1 MTAAEGAAPLPI
13 RVRAALVVATL
24 GLAASGCRPTPLEAL
39 VLPNLTDD
47 RWSGETLELAV
58 QGTTAGFEFRFWVHE
73 DGAWTVRREYAAEP
87 GFRFAPTSHGLRSF
101 QVDVRRAGAAE
112 PLRQHWIGQK
122 FVGPRDASS
131 PLLRDVLLAPSALR
145 LPLGSRVAIYARPN
159 APLTLDDLECRV
171 LDGETPLGA
180 WRNWPPE
187 PLVLDRPGESRFA
200 LQVRHRGQTAI
211 ETHTL
216 GPLQALVEQD
226 NPSLFRLCA
235 AELTTTLPES
245 EAWAALAVRLAI
257 AHHVMAN
264 EHDGG
269 NDEAQIDEAQTDEAQ
284 TDEALITRLRD
295 VARVDATGTPWTLT
309 PSHGAALHFDPRVRS
324 LRTANGPQS
333 IDLHL
338 ASWPGHREL
347 LATTRGLAEPARL
360 CADLAFAVF
369 GAYRYGAPPAG
380 PALRMHVSVGSC
392 ATTTAALVA
401 LLQALDLQAEHCYL
415 DDEGAAHAVALC
427 RPAPDDTLILDTTEG
442 LLYRWDFAR
451 GGHEA
456 PPAPLVFPG
465 HRDLGLDLARRFSP
479 GRTRVLAAP
488 RLRLA
493 IPPELDVASRRVV
506 YQPPQ

>member
-13 RVRAALVVATL
+13 RGRAALVVATL
-24 GLAASGCRPTPLEAL
+24 GLAASGCRPTPVEAL

-47 RWSGETLELAV
+47 RWSGETLDLAV

-101 QVDVRRAGAAE
+101 QVDVRRTGAAE

-131 PLLRDVLLAPSALR
+131 PLLRDVLLAPPALR

-171 LDGETPLGA
+171 LDSETPLGA

-200 LQVRHRGQTAI
+200 LQVRQRGQTAI

-216 GPLQALVEQD
+216 GPLQALEEQD
-226 NPSLFRLCA
+226 SPSLFRLCA
-235 AELTTTLPES
+235 AELPTTLPES
-245 EAWAALAVRLAI
+245 EAWATLAVRLAI
-257 AHHVMAN
+257 AHHAMAN
-264 EHDGG
+264 EHDAG
-269 NDEAQIDEAQTDEAQ
+269 D
-284 TDEALITRLRD
+284 DEALITRLRG

-309 PSHGAALHFDPRVRS
+309 PSRGAALHFDPRARS

-333 IDLHL
+333 IDLHV
-338 ASWPGHREL
+338 ATWPGHREL
-347 LATTRGLAEPARL
+347 LATTRGFAEPSRL

-369 GAYRYGAPPAG
+369 GAYRYGTPPAG
-380 PALRMHVSVGSC
+380 PALRMHGSVGSC

-415 DDEGAAHAVALC
+415 DDDGAAHALALC
-427 RPAPDDTLILDTTEG
+427 RPAPGDTLILDTSEG
-442 LLYRWDFAR
+442 LLYRWDLAR

-456 PPAPLVFPG
+456 PPAPMAFPG
-465 HRDLGLDLARRFSP
+465 RRELGLELARRFSP
-479 GRTRVLAAP
+479 ARTRVLAAP

-506 YQPPQ
+506 YQPAQ

>member
-13 RVRAALVVATL
+13 RGRAALVVATL
-24 GLAASGCRPTPLEAL
+24 GLAASGCRPTPVEAL

-47 RWSGETLELAV
+47 RWSGETLDLAV

-101 QVDVRRAGAAE
+101 QVDVRRTGAAE

-131 PLLRDVLLAPSALR
+131 PLLRDVLLAPPALR

-171 LDGETPLGA
+171 LDSETPLGA

-200 LQVRHRGQTAI
+200 LQVRQRGQTAI

-216 GPLQALVEQD
+216 GPLQALEEQD
-226 NPSLFRLCA
+226 SPSLFRLCA
-235 AELTTTLPES
+235 AELPTTLPES
-245 EAWAALAVRLAI
+245 EAWATLAVRLAI
-257 AHHVMAN
+257 AHHAMAN
-264 EHDGG
+264 EHDAG
-269 NDEAQIDEAQTDEAQ
+269 D
-284 TDEALITRLRD
+284 DEALITRLRG

-309 PSHGAALHFDPRVRS
+309 PSRGAALHFDPRARS

-333 IDLHL
+333 IDLHV
-338 ASWPGHREL
+338 ATWPGHREL
-347 LATTRGLAEPARL
+347 LATTRGFAEPSRL

-369 GAYRYGAPPAG
+369 GAYRYGTPPAG
-380 PALRMHVSVGSC
+380 P
-392 ATTTAALVA
+392 
-401 LLQALDLQAEHCYL
+401 
-415 DDEGAAHAVALC
+415 GAAHARQRRFLRDHDRGAG
-427 RPAPDDTLILDTTEG
+427 RPAPGARPAGGALLPRRRRRRARARPVSSGAWGHVDPRHFRGPALPLGSGARRPRSAARTDG
-442 LLYRWDFAR
+442 LPRSSR
-451 GGHEA
+451 TRPRTGA
-456 PPAPLVFPG
+456 PLLPCPHPRAGRTAPAP
-465 HRDLGLDLARRFSP
+465 RDPARARRGEP
-479 GRTRVLAAP
+479 TRGLSAGAVRAAS
-488 RLRLA
+488 A
-493 IPPELDVASRRVV
+493 YASSSCST
-506 YQPPQ
+506 